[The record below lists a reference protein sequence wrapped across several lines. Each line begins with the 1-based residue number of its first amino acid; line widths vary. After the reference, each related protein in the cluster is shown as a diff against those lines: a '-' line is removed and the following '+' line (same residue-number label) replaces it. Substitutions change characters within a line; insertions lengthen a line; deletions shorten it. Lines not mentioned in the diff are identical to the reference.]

1 MPVAP
6 FAQLKLALDAGDP
19 PATLEGQLV
28 LVVDDDLEVL
38 TAMTLMLTLHGCR
51 ILAAGGFQEAL
62 QQCERMQN
70 KPSLLVCDYALGHE
84 KDGLQLIE
92 HIREEFNHDIPAVL
106 ITGDTSPKHVA
117 LFARSGVEVLHKP
130 VHPDTMIQAMRRSLQ
145 QVRRENESAGATAN
159 MQP

>member
-1 MPVAP
+1 
-6 FAQLKLALDAGDP
+6 
-19 PATLEGQLV
+19 
-28 LVVDDDLEVL
+28 
-38 TAMTLMLTLHGCR
+38 MTLMLTLHGCR